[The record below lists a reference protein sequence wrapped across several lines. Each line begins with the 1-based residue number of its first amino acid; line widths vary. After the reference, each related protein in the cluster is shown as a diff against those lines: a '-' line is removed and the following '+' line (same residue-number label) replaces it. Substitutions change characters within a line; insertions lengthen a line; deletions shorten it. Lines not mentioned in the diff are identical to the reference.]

1 MRAAAEEFAR
11 PDIPTPD
18 VLLIVPTNPHIMI
31 LAGEASGD
39 AHGAELSAHIWQLE
53 PNAHISG
60 MGSSEMKKA
69 GVEVFFDSSVIAV
82 MGLVEVLK
90 HWGDIK
96 RAMACVR
103 NQLDKARP
111 DLLVL
116 VDYPEFNLKMARHAR
131 GLGIKVLFYISP
143 QVWAWRPRR
152 IHKIGRL
159 IDHMAVIFKFEK
171 AYYERANIPVSFVG
185 HPLVD
190 KVISAR
196 PVAEIRQQMGLDQGM
211 TVIGLFPGS
220 RESEIDR
227 LLPLMLATARH
238 MSELR
243 PQLHFIVPVAAA
255 LDLDKIKGQCCQ
267 SGLDITVTRDNI
279 YDLISCCD
287 SIISCSGTVT
297 LEIALLGVPMCIV
310 YKMSGISYAVISRLI
325 TIPHIG
331 LVNIVAN
338 KSVVQ
343 EFLQSNATVENI
355 SREMIKT
362 IDDNDYRK
370 QIKGGLGLVRENLGE
385 GGGSG
390 KMARLVLSFL

>member
-1 MRAAAEEFAR
+1 
-11 PDIPTPD
+11 
-18 VLLIVPTNPHIMI
+18 MI

-39 AHGAELSAHIWQLE
+39 AHAAEFVDHIKRLN
-53 PNAHISG
+53 PDIYISG
-60 MGSSEMKKA
+60 IGTGEMKKA

-103 NQLDKARP
+103 NQLDKTRP

-190 KVISAR
+190 KVIISR
-196 PVAEIRQQMGLDQGM
+196 SPDQVRQKLGVGQDT

-220 RESEIDR
+220 RKSEIDQ
-227 LLPLMLATARH
+227 LLPLMLATARQ
-238 MSELR
+238 MSETK
-243 PQLHFIVPVAAA
+243 PQLHFVVPVAAA
-255 LDLDKIKGQCCQ
+255 LDPDEIKRQCDQ
-267 SGLDITVTRDNI
+267 SQLDISVTQDNI
-279 YDLISCCD
+279 YDLIGSCD

-331 LVNIVAN
+331 LVNIVAS
-338 KSVVQ
+338 KSVVR
-343 EFLQSNATVENI
+343 EFLQKDATVDNVG
-355 SREMIKT
+355 REMIRI
-362 IDDNDYRK
+362 IDDIDYRK
-370 QIKGGLGLVRENLGE
+370 QMVNDLQIVRENLGE